1 MRKLYT
7 IICIWAVVMMTACT
21 SSHDIDEVVGE
32 ADALCLETL
41 AMLGNNETSA
51 KVTRAHWNDD
61 DKFSWDNSPN
71 EMVVIVKES
80 ATGNIIPWGT
90 NKSSSARVRNVS
102 GLDDYVSVASI
113 TSNSGILKTD
123 IQHLTV
129 GESPVY
135 FFSPVLP
142 DANVSSV
149 DANGMVTLALPYE
162 FVHDETPSLSD
173 FRNYTYI
180 KGESTVSE
188 ISNAQIQVASTRF
201 TGIPAVIRFAVT
213 NDRGE
218 SIRVTRIKVS
228 VDENVA
234 GGFPKTLTWNPGIS
248 SEPGLTI
255 STELHKTLL
264 ASMGTGHGHE
274 VLDKESGAF
283 YAFMFPSTFE
293 SATLTLEG
301 TDSSDDTFTYS
312 CDISSAKTFESGKIY
327 TWNLT
332 VENTFM
338 SLGFNDH
345 EDDIFQW

>member
-80 ATGNIIPWGT
+80 VTGNIIPWGT
-90 NKSSSARVRNVS
+90 NNSSSARVRNVTD
-102 GLDDYVSVASI
+102 LDDYESVASI

-123 IQHLTV
+123 IQNLTV

-135 FFSPVLP
+135 FFSPVLSG
-142 DANVSSV
+142 ANGSSI
-149 DANGMVTLALPYE
+149 DANGIVTLALPNE
-162 FVHDETPSLSD
+162 FVHDETPSLAD

-234 GGFPKTLTWNPGIS
+234 DGFPKTLTWNPGIS

-255 STELHKTLL
+255 STELHKTLQ
-264 ASMGTGHGHE
+264 ASMGTGHE
-274 VLDKESGAF
+274 VLDKESCAF

-332 VENTFM
+332 VENNFM
-338 SLGFNDH
+338 SLGFNKH
-345 EDDIFQW
+345 EDGIFQW

>member
-1 MRKLYT
+1 
-7 IICIWAVVMMTACT
+7 
-21 SSHDIDEVVGE
+21 
-32 ADALCLETL
+32 
-41 AMLGNNETSA
+41 
-51 KVTRAHWNDD
+51 
-61 DKFSWDNSPN
+61 
-71 EMVVIVKES
+71 
-80 ATGNIIPWGT
+80 
-90 NKSSSARVRNVS
+90 
-102 GLDDYVSVASI
+102 
-113 TSNSGILKTD
+113 
-123 IQHLTV
+123 
-129 GESPVY
+129 
-135 FFSPVLP
+135 
-142 DANVSSV
+142 
-149 DANGMVTLALPYE
+149 MVTLALPNE

-188 ISNAQIQVASTRF
+188 ISNAQVQVASTRF

-264 ASMGTGHGHE
+264 ASMGTGHE

-338 SLGFNDH
+338 SLRFNDH

>member
-7 IICIWAVVMMTACT
+7 IICIWAVVMMTACS

-135 FFSPVLP
+135 FFSPVLL
-142 DANVSSV
+142 
-149 DANGMVTLALPYE
+149 DANGSYVALSTI
-162 FVHDETPSLSD
+162 DEP
-173 FRNYTYI
+173 NNAVNHKYKEYI
-180 KGESTVSE
+180 DGFTFETGKEY
-188 ISNAQIQVASTRF
+188 ASTRF

-301 TDSSDDTFTYS
+301 TDSSDDKFTYS